1 MIQNQSDERKPEP
14 TYRRKQEGPRRVRNG
29 VRLRSRDDQPTFN
42 WPAAPYLAMILGD
55 TEDHVCIKG
64 IEFAR
69 KGQTVSLDIEPARI
83 AAAVQDEPV
92 RPHKVEID
100 IDPIGRDDWDRIITT
115 IAREARY
122 AAKFV
127 TGDISAEVAAPF
139 DQLGLSLLP
148 APNKFTISCDC
159 GVERCHHVAA
169 TAYLLAERMTLEP
182 LLVLT
187 LRGLYGPLFLE
198 RLQEARL
205 LATNGV
211 SRAHP
216 VPSAAS
222 VARELRKP
230 EDAIE
235 DYWSTRGALAA
246 FERSSRLHH
255 APHALLR
262 RLGSTPLIGKFP
274 LVGLLASIYDSVAI
288 ATREQLEEIDSGSAP
303 PPPPT
308 EADQSL
314 EE

>member
-1 MIQNQSDERKPEP
+1 MIPNQNNDRKPEP

-29 VRLRSRDDQPTFN
+29 VRLRSRDEQPEFN
-42 WPAAPYLAMILGD
+42 WPAAPYLATILGD
-55 TEDHVCIKG
+55 TDDATHLKG

-69 KGQTVSLDIEPARI
+69 KGQTVSLDIEPARM

-92 RPHKVEID
+92 KPHNVVID
-100 IDPIGRDDWDRIITT
+100 IDPISRDEWDRIITT

-148 APNKFTISCDC
+148 APNQLSISCDC
-159 GVERCHHVAA
+159 GTKRCHHVAA
-169 TAYLLAERMTLEP
+169 SAYLLAERMTLEP

-205 LATNGV
+205 LVTNGV

-230 EDAIE
+230 EDSIE

-246 FERSSRLHH
+246 FERTSRFQH

-274 LVGLLASIYDSVAI
+274 LVGLLASIYDSI
-288 ATREQLEEIDSGSAP
+288 ADASREQLEQIDAGSAP
-303 PPPPT
+303 PPPPS
-308 EADQSL
+308 EADATL
-314 EE
+314 NG